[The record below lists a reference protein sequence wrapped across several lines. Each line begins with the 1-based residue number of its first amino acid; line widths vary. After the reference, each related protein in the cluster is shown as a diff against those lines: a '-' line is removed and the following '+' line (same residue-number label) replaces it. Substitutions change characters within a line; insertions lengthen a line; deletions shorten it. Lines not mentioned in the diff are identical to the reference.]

1 GVVGILGS
9 DDTKGPAVLVGRGI
23 ATLAAPSVDIL
34 TTVPHAAYDLLTGS
48 SFAAAQVSGVAALLL
63 ERNPRLTP
71 AELAAVIHKT
81 ARPLSPSAA
90 GQVDA
95 CAAVASL
102 AGTGRCE

>member
-1 GVVGILGS
+1 
-9 DDTKGPAVLVGRGI
+9 VGRGV

-34 TTVPHAAYDLLTGS
+34 TTVPQGRYDLLSGS

-71 AELAAVIHKT
+71 AELAAVIRKT
-81 ARPLSPSAA
+81 AHPLSSGAV

-102 AGTGRCE
+102 AGTGRCD